1 MNINNIN
8 ELENYFEQNPSSN
21 LFPIL
26 SEYYLSSKKIEK
38 AENICKKGLEFN
50 PNSLDGLYTLSRILT
65 LKKEYFTS
73 EKILKKIIKQ
83 DPKFFNAYIVLSQIY
98 WIQNEIFKLK
108 KILKQLLVFNT
119 KNIYAIEG
127 LKKISKLTLNKQKKF
142 PKKKVEESFSK
153 TNSNIKLINDKN
165 INSIPITKN
174 IATFTMVEIFKSQK
188 LYKEALGVL
197 SVMKTKKN
205 SDVKEIKIKQ
215 TELIELLKNLNNN
228 K

>member
-1 MNINNIN
+1 M
-8 ELENYFEQNPSSN
+8 
-21 LFPIL
+21 
-26 SEYYLSSKKIEK
+26 
-38 AENICKKGLEFN
+38 A
-50 PNSLDGLYTLSRILT
+50 LT
-65 LKKEYFTS
+65 
-73 EKILKKIIKQ
+73 
-83 DPKFFNAYIVLSQIY
+83 A
-98 WIQNEIFKLK
+98 
-108 KILKQLLVFNT
+108 
-119 KNIYAIEG
+119 
-127 LKKISKLTLNKQKKF
+127 KQKKL
-142 PKKKVEESFSK
+142 PKKKVKESFSK
-153 TNSNIKLINDKN
+153 TSSNIKLINEKN

>member
-1 MNINNIN
+1 MFIV
-8 ELENYFEQNPSSN
+8 
-21 LFPIL
+21 
-26 SEYYLSSKKIEK
+26 EK
-38 AENICKKGLEFN
+38 FI
-50 PNSLDGLYTLSRILT
+50 
-65 LKKEYFTS
+65 
-73 EKILKKIIKQ
+73 
-83 DPKFFNAYIVLSQIY
+83 
-98 WIQNEIFKLK
+98 
-108 KILKQLLVFNT
+108 
-119 KNIYAIEG
+119 
-127 LKKISKLTLNKQKKF
+127 
-142 PKKKVEESFSK
+142 
-153 TNSNIKLINDKN
+153 INDKN